1 MTASVYP
8 VLRYADAPSAIEW
21 LCKAFG
27 FEELLVIPAEDGMIA
42 HAELRLGD
50 GIIMLGSVHPDG
62 EGARIKTPQEVG
74 AATQGI
80 YVTVG
85 EVDDH
90 YERAKAMG
98 AQVVRELQDTEYG
111 SREYTVRDLEGNF
124 WSFGTYRPTEA

>member
-27 FEELLVIPAEDGMIA
+27 FEELLVIPAEGGMIA
-42 HAELRLGD
+42 HAELRFG
-50 GIIMLGSVHPDG
+50 GGVIMLGSVHPDG
-62 EGARIKTPQEVG
+62 EGPRIKTPQEVG

-80 YVTVG
+80 YVTVD

-98 AQVVRELQDTEYG
+98 AEVVRDLRDTEYG
-111 SREYTVRDLEGNF
+111 SREYTVRDLEGNV
-124 WSFGTYRPTEA
+124 WSFGTYRPAEA